1 MEWTNE
7 NPWHGTGVDIAANL
21 SPREIMIRA
30 DLDQPLSK
38 NKKLKSRAN
47 DKAVRFFKAFA
58 DFGKARIVA
67 FGNLEEES
75 ILWALA
81 DLDAGFTLPG
91 GDRLKGCLLLFSKND
106 KREKVQVQFMTL
118 RVACNSTL
126 PVPFK
131 GRAIFSNILLDALKF
146 DDVMTQKAGET
157 CAAGREAIA
166 AFAVSAGR
174 LADHKVDDETAIRF
188 MFDVFQPEDS
198 LQLSSISETEIVEK
212 AEDKTKKA
220 IAAIKNAPGQEL
232 ESAQM
237 TAWGLVNAVAYIV
250 DHHMGKNPDFRLRQA
265 WFAFNATVKKRALD
279 LALGLLK

>member
-7 NPWHGTGVDIAANL
+7 NPWQGTGVDIETNL
-21 SPREIMIRA
+21 SPREIMIKA

-81 DLDAGFTLPG
+81 ELDAGFTLPG
-91 GDRLKGCLLLFSKND
+91 GDTVKGCLLLFSKND
-106 KREKVQVQFMTL
+106 KREKVQIQFMTL
-118 RVACNSTL
+118 RAAGNSTI
-126 PVPFK
+126 PIPFK
-131 GRAIFSNILLDALKF
+131 CRAIFSNILLDALKF
-146 DDVMTQKAGET
+146 DDALTQKAIDT
-157 CAAGREAIA
+157 CAAGREAVT
-166 AFAVSAGR
+166 AFAADAER
-174 LADHKVDDETAIRF
+174 LAGCKVDDDTAIRF

-198 LQLSSISETEIVEK
+198 QQLTSIGENEVEEK

-220 IAAIKNAPGQEL
+220 IAAIKQAPGQEL
-232 ESAQM
+232 ASASM
-237 TAWGLVNAVAYIV
+237 TAWGLLHAVAYTV
-250 DHHMGKNPDFRLRQA
+250 DHHLGKNPDFRLRQA
-265 WFAFNATVKKRALD
+265 WFAFNAKVKKRALD
-279 LALGLLK
+279 LALAML

>member
-7 NPWHGTGVDIAANL
+7 SPWHGTGVDIETNL
-21 SPREIMIRA
+21 SPREIMIKA

-58 DFGKARIVA
+58 DLGKARIVA

-75 ILWALA
+75 ILWGLA

-91 GDRLKGCLLLFSKND
+91 GDAVKGCLLLFSKND
-106 KREKVQVQFMTL
+106 KREKVQIQFMAMRT
-118 RVACNSTL
+118 AGNNTL

-131 GRAIFSNILLDALKF
+131 GRAIFSNILLDASKF
-146 DDVMTQKAGET
+146 DDVMTQKAIDST
-157 CAAGREAIA
+157 ALGREAIA
-166 AFAVSAGR
+166 AFAVDAGR
-174 LADHKVDDETAIRF
+174 LADHKVDEETAHRF
-188 MFDVFQPEDS
+188 MFDVFQPETS
-198 LQLSSISETEIVEK
+198 KELSVIGEKEIEVR

-220 IAAIKNAPGQEL
+220 IAAIRMAPGQEL
-232 ESAQM
+232 ESASM
-237 TAWGLVNAVAYIV
+237 TAWGLLNAVAYTV
-250 DHHMGKNPDFRLRQA
+250 DHHLGKNPDFRLRQA
-265 WFAFNATVKKRALD
+265 WFAFNAKVKKRALE